1 MVKVDSTNG
10 IIYVG
15 DIMYGTIIGD
25 IAGSYYEMHNIKT
38 KKFKFMDKNKSSFT
52 DDTVM
57 TLAVCKSLLECD
69 GNYSKL
75 HDIVINNM
83 VTIGRNHS
91 QCGFGDKFFGW
102 IIKDDHSP
110 YNSFGNGAAMRVG
123 CCGIVGK
130 NMEEVKKI
138 SKIVTEVSHNHE
150 EALKAAE
157 AVSVAV
163 FLAKTGSHKEKIKK
177 YIIDNYYDLNFTLE
191 EKRASYGSSLSCQD
205 SVPQAFVSFFEAKNY
220 EDAIRNAISIGGDS
234 DTVAAIAGV
243 IAGEY
248 YGIPL
253 KFIKKAQKFFDFQWD
268 EDLINV
274 MINFEKKYPTKK
286 KLF

>member
-1 MVKVDSTNG
+1 
-10 IIYVG
+10 
-15 DIMYGTIIGD
+15 MYGTIIGD

-38 KKFKFMDKNKSSFT
+38 KKFKFMEKNKSSFT

-57 TLAVCKSLLECD
+57 TLAVCKSLLECNGD
-69 GNYSKL
+69 YDKL

-102 IIKDDHSP
+102 IIKDDHKP

-130 NMEEVKKI
+130 NIDEVKKI

-150 EALKAAE
+150 EAIKAAE
-157 AVSVAV
+157 AVSIAV
-163 FLAKTGSHKEKIKK
+163 FLAKNGSSKEEIKK

-205 SVPQAFVSFFEAKNY
+205 SVPQAFLSFFDSKNY

-253 KFIKKAQKFFDFQWD
+253 KFIKKAQKFFDFRYD
-268 EDLINV
+268 EDLIAV
-274 MINFEKKYPTKK
+274 MKNFEKKYPTKIK
-286 KLF
+286 HIIF

>member
-1 MVKVDSTNG
+1 
-10 IIYVG
+10 
-15 DIMYGTIIGD
+15 MYGTIIGD
-25 IAGSYYEMHNIKT
+25 IAGSYYEIYNIKA

-69 GNYSKL
+69 SDYSNL
-75 HDIVINNM
+75 RDIVINNM

-91 QCGFGDKFFGW
+91 QCGFGDKFFRW

-123 CCGIVGK
+123 CCGVVGK
-130 NMEEVKKI
+130 NIEEVKKI

-163 FLAKTGSHKEKIKK
+163 FLAKTGSNKEKIKK
-177 YIIDNYYDLNFTLE
+177 YIVDNYYDLNFTLE
-191 EKRASYGSSLSCQD
+191 EKRASYGSSSSCQD
-205 SVPQAFVSFFEAKNY
+205 SVPQAFVSFFEAKNF

-253 KFIKKAQKFFDFQWD
+253 KFIKKTQKFFDFQYD

>member
-1 MVKVDSTNG
+1 
-10 IIYVG
+10 
-15 DIMYGTIIGD
+15 
-25 IAGSYYEMHNIKT
+25 
-38 KKFKFMDKNKSSFT
+38 MDKNKSSFT

-163 FLAKTGSHKEKIKK
+163 FLAKTGSHKERNYLDKVREYSSKVMMLGISYDAKSKK
-177 YIIDNYYDLNFTLE
+177 HE
-191 EKRASYGSSLSCQD
+191 C
-205 SVPQAFVSFFEAKNY
+205 
-220 EDAIRNAISIGGDS
+220 
-234 DTVAAIAGV
+234 V
-243 IAGEY
+243 IE
-248 YGIPL
+248 
-253 KFIKKAQKFFDFQWD
+253 
-268 EDLINV
+268 NV
-274 MINFEKKYPTKK
+274 
-286 KLF
+286 

>member
-10 IIYVG
+10 IMYVG

-91 QCGFGDKFFGW
+91 QCGFGDKFFG
-102 IIKDDHSP
+102 K
-110 YNSFGNGAAMRVG
+110 YCNAA
-123 CCGIVGK
+123 
-130 NMEEVKKI
+130 
-138 SKIVTEVSHNHE
+138 
-150 EALKAAE
+150 
-157 AVSVAV
+157 
-163 FLAKTGSHKEKIKK
+163 
-177 YIIDNYYDLNFTLE
+177 
-191 EKRASYGSSLSCQD
+191 
-205 SVPQAFVSFFEAKNY
+205 
-220 EDAIRNAISIGGDS
+220 S
-234 DTVAAIAGV
+234 D
-243 IAGEY
+243 
-248 YGIPL
+248 
-253 KFIKKAQKFFDFQWD
+253 
-268 EDLINV
+268 
-274 MINFEKKYPTKK
+274 
-286 KLF
+286 